1 MQSDGPGSATL
12 DGRSATL
19 DDRSTTLDD
28 RSTTLGGRVGV
39 QRGARVPLVLPPPP
53 VDQVLLCVAQVRS
66 WSAGRGGGFLPLRCQ
81 GARSLY
87 PGLRVLEFY
96 YLSAGSWVVSGPCP
110 IIDDA
115 GVRGCPD

>member
-1 MQSDGPGSATL
+1 M
-12 DGRSATL
+12 
-19 DDRSTTLDD
+19 
-28 RSTTLGGRVGV
+28 GV

-66 WSAGRGGGFLPLRCQ
+66 WSTGRGGGFLPLRCQ

-110 IIDDA
+110 DTA
-115 GVRGCPD
+115 TMFLEV